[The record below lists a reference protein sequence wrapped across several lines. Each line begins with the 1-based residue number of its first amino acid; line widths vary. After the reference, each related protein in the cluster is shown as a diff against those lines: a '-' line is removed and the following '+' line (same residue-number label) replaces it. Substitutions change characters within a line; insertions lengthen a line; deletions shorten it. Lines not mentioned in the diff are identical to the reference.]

1 MDAKALREN
10 LRAEALSMGFDVFG
24 VAPIDADVKAD
35 YFKKWIADGMHGE
48 MEWMAKDT
56 ERRTEVT
63 RVLPEARSII
73 VVGLNYYQPQ
83 PNPNYQIAKYALG
96 QDYHNV
102 ITKKLRKLCT
112 VMRALGGAQKPYVDT
127 GPVLEKPIAV
137 AAGLGW
143 QGKSTIVL
151 QPKFG
156 TWLFLGIIITT
167 LEIESSS
174 PAPDRCGSCTK
185 CITACPTSA
194 IIAPYKLDARKCLA
208 YLTIEHKG
216 PIPLEY
222 RKALGTRIFGCDD
235 CLDVCPW
242 NKWAKE
248 TKENK
253 FKARPQPALKETLSW
268 TEEDFLNQFRG
279 TPVKRLGLL
288 RWWRNALTVMGNTGT
303 PGDLEAIGRLVNH
316 ADPMVSEHACWA
328 RDQILSRN

>member
-253 FKARPQPALKETLSW
+253 FKARLQPVLKETLSW

>member
-10 LRAEALSMGFDVFG
+10 LRAEALSLGFDVFG

-151 QPKFG
+151 QPEFG

>member
-10 LRAEALSMGFDVFG
+10 LRAEALSLGFDVFG

-56 ERRTEVT
+56 ERRTEAT

-151 QPKFG
+151 QPEFG

-167 LEIESSS
+167 LELESSS

-253 FKARPQPALKETLSW
+253 FKARLQPALKETLSW

>member
-10 LRAEALSMGFDVFG
+10 LRAEALSLGFDVFG
-24 VAPIDADVKAD
+24 VAPIDADVQAD

-48 MEWMAKDT
+48 MEWMGKDT

-96 QDYHNV
+96 QDYHNI

-112 VMRALGGAQKPYVDT
+112 VMRSLGGAQKPYVDT
-127 GPVLEKPIAV
+127 GPVLEKPLAV

-151 QPKFG
+151 QPEFG

-167 LEIESSS
+167 LELESSS
-174 PAPDRCGSCTK
+174 PAINRCGSCTK

-216 PIPLEY
+216 PIPVEY
-222 RKALGTRIFGCDD
+222 RKPLGNRIFGCDD

-242 NKWAKE
+242 TKWAKE

-253 FKARPQPALKETLSW
+253 FKARSQPILKETLSW
-268 TEEDFLNQFRG
+268 NEEDFLNQFNG

>member
-24 VAPIDADVKAD
+24 VAPIDADVQAD

-48 MEWMAKDT
+48 MEWMGKDT

-96 QDYHNV
+96 QDYHNI
-102 ITKKLRKLCT
+102 ITKKLRKLCM
-112 VMRALGGAQKPYVDT
+112 VMRLLGGAQKPYVDT
-127 GPVLEKPIAV
+127 GPVLEKPLAV

-151 QPKFG
+151 QPEFG

-167 LEIESSS
+167 LELESSS
-174 PAPDRCGSCTK
+174 PAINRCGSCTK

-222 RKALGTRIFGCDD
+222 RKPLGNRIFGCDD

-248 TKENK
+248 TSENK
-253 FKARPQPALKETLSW
+253 FKARSQPILKETLSW
-268 TEEDFLNQFRG
+268 SEEDFLNQFNG

-303 PGDLEAIGRLVNH
+303 PRDLEAIGRLVNH

>member
-1 MDAKALREN
+1 MEAQALREN
-10 LRAEALSMGFDVFG
+10 LRAEALSIGFDVFG
-24 VAPIDADVKAD
+24 VAPIDADVRAD
-35 YFKKWIADGMHGE
+35 YFKKWIKDGMHGE

-63 RVLPEARSII
+63 RVLPEAQSII

-102 ITKKLRKLCT
+102 ITKKLKKLCT
-112 VMRALGGAQKPYVDT
+112 VMRSLGGAQKPYVDT
-127 GPVLEKPIAV
+127 GPVLEKPLAV

-151 QPKFG
+151 QPEFG

-167 LEIESSS
+167 LKLEPSA
-174 PAPDRCGSCTK
+174 PAVNRCGSCTK

-216 PIPLEY
+216 PIPVEY
-222 RKALGTRIFGCDD
+222 RKPLGNRIFGCDD

-253 FKARPQPALKETLSW
+253 FKARPQPILKETLAW
-268 TEEDFLNQFRG
+268 NEEDFLNAFRG

-303 PGDLEAIGRLVNH
+303 KEDLESIGRLVNH
-316 ADPMVSEHACWA
+316 ADPMVSEHASWA

>member
-10 LRAEALSMGFDVFG
+10 LRAEALSLGFDVFG

-102 ITKKLRKLCT
+102 ITKKLKKLCT

-151 QPKFG
+151 QPEFG

-167 LEIESSS
+167 LELESSS

>member
-10 LRAEALSMGFDVFG
+10 LRAEALSLGFDVFG
-24 VAPIDADVKAD
+24 VAPIDADVQAD

-48 MEWMAKDT
+48 MEWMGKDT

-96 QDYHNV
+96 QDYHNI

-112 VMRALGGAQKPYVDT
+112 VMRSLGGAQKPYVDT
-127 GPVLEKPIAV
+127 GPVLEKPLAV

-151 QPKFG
+151 QPEFG

-167 LEIESSS
+167 LELESSS
-174 PAPDRCGSCTK
+174 PAINRCGSCTK

-216 PIPLEY
+216 PIPVEY
-222 RKALGTRIFGCDD
+222 RKPLGNRIFGCDD

-253 FKARPQPALKETLSW
+253 FKARSQPILKETLSW
-268 TEEDFLNQFRG
+268 NEEDFLNQFNG

>member
-112 VMRALGGAQKPYVDT
+112 VMRALGGEQKPYVDT

-151 QPKFG
+151 QPEFG

-167 LEIESSS
+167 LELESSS

-279 TPVKRLGLL
+279 TPVKRIGLL

-316 ADPMVSEHACWA
+316 VDPMVSEHACWA

>member
-151 QPKFG
+151 QPEFG

-167 LEIESSS
+167 LELESSS

-253 FKARPQPALKETLSW
+253 FKARLQPVLKETLSW

>member
-10 LRAEALSMGFDVFG
+10 LRAEALSLGFDVFG

-151 QPKFG
+151 QPEFG

-167 LEIESSS
+167 LELETSS
-174 PAPDRCGSCTK
+174 PAVNRCGSCTK

>member
-48 MEWMAKDT
+48 MEWMAKDK

-102 ITKKLRKLCT
+102 ITKKLKKLCT

-151 QPKFG
+151 QPEFG

-167 LEIESSS
+167 LELESSS

>member
-151 QPKFG
+151 QPEFG

-167 LEIESSS
+167 LELESSS

>member
-151 QPKFG
+151 QPEFG

-167 LEIESSS
+167 LELESSS

-253 FKARPQPALKETLSW
+253 FKARLQPALKETLSW

>member
-10 LRAEALSMGFDVFG
+10 LRAEALSLGFDVFG

-151 QPKFG
+151 QPEFG

-167 LEIESSS
+167 LELESSS

>member
-1 MDAKALREN
+1 MEAQALREN
-10 LRAEALSMGFDVFG
+10 LRATALSIGFDVFG
-24 VAPIDADVKAD
+24 VAPIDADVRAD
-35 YFKKWIADGMHGE
+35 YFKKWIKDGMHGE
-48 MEWMAKDT
+48 MEWMAKNT

-63 RVLPEARSII
+63 RVLPEAQSII

-102 ITKKLRKLCT
+102 ITKKLKKLCT
-112 VMRALGGAQKPYVDT
+112 VMRTLGGAQKPYVDT
-127 GPVLEKPIAV
+127 GPVLEKPLAV

-151 QPKFG
+151 QPEFG

-167 LEIESSS
+167 LKLEPSA
-174 PAPDRCGSCTK
+174 PAVNRCGSCTK

-216 PIPLEY
+216 PIPVEY
-222 RKALGTRIFGCDD
+222 RKPLGNRIFGCDD

-242 NKWAKE
+242 NKWANE

-253 FKARPQPALKETLSW
+253 FKARPQPILKETLAW
-268 TEEDFLNQFRG
+268 NEEDFLNAFRG

-303 PGDLEAIGRLVNH
+303 KEDLESIGRLVNH
-316 ADPMVSEHACWA
+316 ADPMVSEHASWA